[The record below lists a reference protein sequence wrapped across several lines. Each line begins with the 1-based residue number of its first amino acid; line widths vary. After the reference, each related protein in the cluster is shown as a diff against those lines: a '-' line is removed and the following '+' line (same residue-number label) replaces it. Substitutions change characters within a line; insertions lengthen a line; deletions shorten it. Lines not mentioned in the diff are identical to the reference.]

1 MTCTIVSKHLNT
13 LTKDQMEK
21 LSNKLESSLVLSVIV
36 NPDEYLDTM
45 IHNIVEKNLSDIC
58 IINDQEVRIKRVL
71 NFMKER
77 NMEKQRLYFLKLNR
91 IF

>member
-13 LTKDQMEK
+13 FTKDQMEK

>member
-13 LTKDQMEK
+13 LTKDQIEK

-45 IHNIVEKNLSDIC
+45 INNIVEKNLSDIC

-71 NFMKER
+71 SLMKER
-77 NMEKQRLYFLKLNR
+77 NMENQRLYFLKLNR